1 MRLRVLP
8 FEKEGVRGGFRNSDL
23 QVFNEMKISENW
35 LRAWVN
41 PEIDS
46 GTLSDQLTML
56 GLEVDDMA
64 PAAKPFSG
72 VVVGEVLTVE
82 QHPDADRLRVTTVN
96 IGSGEPLQIV
106 CGAPN
111 VRAGMKAPVATI
123 GAVLPGDFKIKKGK
137 LRGVES
143 QGMLCGASEIDLED
157 KIDGLLELPAD
168 APVGVDIREYLELD
182 DHVIDISITPNRGDC
197 FSIRGVAREI
207 GVINQLPVAAPEIK
221 EVAAAIADHKNV
233 IVDTDGCPRYLGRVI
248 KNVNTK
254 APTPAWMERALARS
268 GIRQH
273 SILVDITNYVLIE
286 LGQPLHAFD
295 GGKVEGAVHVRQ
307 AAAGEK
313 LVLLNEQE
321 VELQE
326 DVMVI
331 ADDAKALAIAGIMGG
346 LSSSVTDETA
356 EIFLES
362 AFFAPLHIAGRARRF
377 GLHTDASQ
385 RYERGVD
392 FELPMAA
399 MHRASQLIAELA
411 GGEFG
416 PITAVEQA
424 ALLPK
429 REAIALN
436 QAQVDQLLGYA
447 VEPAFISDALSRLGC
462 AVTVKAEGEWTV
474 VPPSHRYDMAIYQD
488 LIEEVARIH
497 GYDNIQISLPVMDV
511 KLAKYADQFELAQL
525 RQTAVTL
532 GYQEAISFSFA
543 DAKLEKQLNPQV
555 QPLALANP
563 ISSDLAVMRST
574 LLSSLIPC
582 VQYNLNRQQ
591 SRVRFFELG
600 LRFDYQGA
608 SSIHDLKQVPAFALI
623 AAGPRTAESWHG
635 KPAEMDFF
643 DFKGDVEE
651 ILAAARLKVEY
662 VRSERAWL
670 HPGQSAEILL
680 NGQSIGYLGRLHP
693 SLEAELDLSATW
705 VAELDQ
711 QAILQTYVSNFTELS
726 RFPSVRRDIA
736 LLISDKINV
745 SEIQQLIEKTGGELL
760 DSAWLFDVY
769 TGQGVEE
776 GKRSLAFA
784 LLWQHP
790 SRTLEDAEIK
800 SGMDNILQV
809 LENTYQ
815 ATLRAS

>member
-1 MRLRVLP
+1 
-8 FEKEGVRGGFRNSDL
+8 
-23 QVFNEMKISENW
+23 MKISENW
-35 LRAWVN
+35 LRTWVN
-41 PEIDS
+41 PAIDS
-46 GTLSDQLTML
+46 EKLSDQLTML
-56 GLEVDDMA
+56 GLEVDELA
-64 PAAKPFSG
+64 PAAKAFTG

-137 LRGVES
+137 LRGIES

-168 APVGVDIREYLELD
+168 APVGMNIREYLDLD
-182 DHVIDISITPNRGDC
+182 DNVIDISITPNRGDC
-197 FSIRGVAREI
+197 FSIRGIAREI
-207 GVINQLPVAAPEIK
+207 GVINQLPVTAPEIK
-221 EVAAAIADHKNV
+221 EVAATISDEKKV
-233 IVDTDGCPRYLGRVI
+233 VVSTEGCPRYLGRVI

-254 APTPAWMERALARS
+254 AVTPVWMERALARS

-273 SILVDITNYVLIE
+273 SILVDITNYVLME

-295 GGKVEGAVHVRQ
+295 GGKVQGAVHVRQ
-307 AAAGEK
+307 ATEAEK

-321 VELQE
+321 VELNE
-326 DVMVI
+326 KVMVI
-331 ADDAKALAIAGIMGG
+331 ADDEKALAIAGIMGG
-346 LSSSVTDETA
+346 LSSAVSDATT

-362 AFFAPLHIAGRARRF
+362 AFFAPLHIAGRARSF

-392 FELPMAA
+392 FELPLIA

-416 PITAVEQA
+416 PITVAENA
-424 ALLPK
+424 ALLPT
-429 REAIALN
+429 RDAIELN
-436 QAQVDQLLGYA
+436 QAQVDQLLGYS
-447 VEPAFISDALSRLGC
+447 VDSAFITDALSRLGC
-462 AVTVKAEGEWTV
+462 EVTVKAEGEWSV
-474 VPPSHRYDMAIYQD
+474 VPPSHRYDMVIYQD

-497 GYDNIQISLPVMDV
+497 GYDNIQISLPVIDV
-511 KLAKYADQFELAQL
+511 KLAKYQDQFELGQL

-543 DAKLEKQLNPQV
+543 DLKLEKQLNSHV
-555 QPLALANP
+555 KPLALANP

-582 VQYNLNRQQ
+582 VQYNINRQQ

-600 LRFDYQGA
+600 LRFDYQEA
-608 SSIHDLKQVPAFALI
+608 NSIHDLKQIPTFALI
-623 AAGPRTAESWHG
+623 ATGARTPESWHG
-635 KPAEMDFF
+635 KAQPMDFF
-643 DFKGDVEE
+643 DFKGDIEE
-651 ILAAARLKVEY
+651 ILAAGRVKVDY
-662 VRSERAWL
+662 IRSERSWL
-670 HPGQSAEILL
+670 HPGQSAEILV
-680 NGQSIGYLGRLHP
+680 NGQSIGYFGRLHP
-693 SLEAELDLSATW
+693 SLEDELDLATTW

-711 QAILQTYVSNFTELS
+711 AAVLQTYVSNFTELS

-736 LLISDKINV
+736 LLINDKINV
-745 SEIQQLIEKTGGELL
+745 SEIQGLIEKTGGELL
-760 DSAWLFDVY
+760 DSTWLFDVY

>member
-1 MRLRVLP
+1 
-8 FEKEGVRGGFRNSDL
+8 
-23 QVFNEMKISENW
+23 MKISENW
-35 LRAWVN
+35 LRTWVN
-41 PEIDS
+41 PAIDS
-46 GTLSDQLTML
+46 DTLSDQLTML
-56 GLEVDDMA
+56 GLEVDELA
-64 PAAKPFSG
+64 PVAKPFTG

-123 GAVLPGDFKIKKGK
+123 GAILPGDFKIKKGK

-168 APVGVDIREYLELD
+168 APVGVNIREYLKLD
-182 DHVIDISITPNRGDC
+182 DNVIDISITPNRGDC
-197 FSIRGVAREI
+197 FSIRGIAREVA
-207 GVINQLPVAAPEIK
+207 VINQLQMNEPEIK
-221 EVAAAIADHKNV
+221 SVDATITDEKKVV
-233 IVDTDGCPRYLGRVI
+233 INTDGAPRYLGRVI
-248 KNVNTK
+248 KNVNVK
-254 APTPAWMERALARS
+254 AATPEWMEQALARS
-268 GIRQH
+268 GIRTH
-273 SILVDITNYVLIE
+273 SILVDVTNYVLME
-286 LGQPLHAFD
+286 LGQPMHAFD
-295 GGKVEGAVHVRQ
+295 LAKIEGTVHVRQ
-307 AAAGEK
+307 AQPQEK
-313 LVLLNEQE
+313 LQLLNDQE
-321 VELQE
+321 VELQD

-331 ADDAKALAIAGIMGG
+331 ADDQKALAIAGIMGG
-346 LSSSVTDETA
+346 LASSVTDDTTD
-356 EIFLES
+356 IFLES
-362 AFFAPLHIAGRARRF
+362 AFFAPLAIAGRARRF
-377 GLHTDASQ
+377 GLHTDSSQ

-392 FELPMAA
+392 FELPLIA
-399 MHRASQLIAELA
+399 MNRASQLIQELA

-416 PITAVEQA
+416 PITVAEKSD
-424 ALLPK
+424 LLPK
-429 REAIALN
+429 REAIELK
-436 QAQVDQLLGYA
+436 QAQVDQLLGYKVA
-447 VEPAFISDALSRLGC
+447 AEFITDALTRLGC
-462 AVTVKAEGEWTV
+462 EVTVQANGEWSV

-488 LIEEVARIH
+488 LIEEVARIN
-497 GYDNIQISLPVMDV
+497 GYDNIQISLPSMDV
-511 KLAKYADQFELAQL
+511 QLAKYQDRFEIVQL
-525 RQTAVTL
+525 RQTVVTL

-555 QPLALANP
+555 SPLMLANP
-563 ISSDLAVMRST
+563 ISSDLAAMRST

-600 LRFDYQGA
+600 LRFDYQNA
-608 SSIHDLKQVPAFALI
+608 NSIQDLKQIPTLALV
-623 AAGPRTAESWHG
+623 AVGSREPESWHA
-635 KPAEMDFF
+635 KPQPMDFF
-643 DFKGDVEE
+643 DFKGEVEE
-651 ILAAARLKVEY
+651 ILAAGRVKVEY
-662 VRSERAWL
+662 VRSERPWL
-670 HPGQSAEILL
+670 HPGQSAEILVD
-680 NGQSIGYLGRLHP
+680 GQSIGYLGRLHP
-693 SLEAELDLSATW
+693 SLENELDLSTTW

-711 QAILQTYVSNFTELS
+711 AAVLQSYVSNFTELS

-736 LLISDKINV
+736 LLISDNINV
-745 SEIQQLIEKTGGELL
+745 RDIQQLIEKTGGELL
-760 DSAWLFDVY
+760 DSTWLFDVY

-800 SGMDNILQV
+800 SGMDNIIQV

>member
-1 MRLRVLP
+1 
-8 FEKEGVRGGFRNSDL
+8 
-23 QVFNEMKISENW
+23 MKISENW
-35 LRAWVN
+35 LRTWVN
-41 PEIDS
+41 PAIDS
-46 GTLSDQLTML
+46 DTLSDQLTML
-56 GLEVDDMA
+56 GLEVDELE
-64 PAAKPFSG
+64 PVAKPFTG
-72 VVVGEVLTVE
+72 VVVGEVLTVD

-111 VRAGMKAPVATI
+111 VRVGMKAPVATI

-168 APVGVDIREYLELD
+168 APVGVNIREYLKLD
-182 DHVIDISITPNRGDC
+182 DNVIDISITPNRGDC
-197 FSIRGVAREI
+197 FSIRGIAREI
-207 GVINQLPVAAPEIK
+207 AVINQLQMNEPEIK
-221 EVAAAIADHKNV
+221 SVDATITDDKKVV
-233 IVDTDGCPRYLGRVI
+233 ISTDGAPRYLGRVV
-248 KNVNTK
+248 KNVNVK
-254 APTPAWMERALARS
+254 AATPEWMEQALARS
-268 GIRQH
+268 GIRTH
-273 SILVDITNYVLIE
+273 SILVDVTNYVLME
-286 LGQPLHAFD
+286 LGQPMHAFD
-295 GGKVEGAVHVRQ
+295 LAKIEGTVEVRQ
-307 AAAGEK
+307 AKPQEK
-313 LVLLNEQE
+313 LQLLNDQE

-326 DVMVI
+326 DIMVI
-331 ADDAKALAIAGIMGG
+331 ADDQKALAIAGIMGG
-346 LSSSVTDETA
+346 LASSVTDDTTD
-356 EIFLES
+356 IFLES
-362 AFFAPLHIAGRARRF
+362 AFFAPLAIAGRARRF
-377 GLHTDASQ
+377 GLHTDSSQ

-392 FELPMAA
+392 FELPIIA
-399 MHRASQLIAELA
+399 MNRASQLIQELA

-416 PITAVEQA
+416 PITVAEKTD
-424 ALLPK
+424 LLPK
-429 REAIALN
+429 REAIELK
-436 QAQVDQLLGYA
+436 QAQVDQLLGYQVA
-447 VEPAFISDALSRLGC
+447 AEFITDALTRLGC
-462 AVTVKAEGEWTV
+462 SVTVKAEGEWSV

-488 LIEEVARIH
+488 LIEEVARID
-497 GYDNIQISLPVMDV
+497 GYDNIQISLPSMDV
-511 KLAKYADQFELAQL
+511 QLAKYQDRFEIAQL
-525 RQTAVTL
+525 RQTVVTL

-555 QPLALANP
+555 NPLMLANP
-563 ISSDLAVMRST
+563 ISSDLAAMRST

-600 LRFDYQGA
+600 LRFDYQNAA
-608 SSIHDLKQVPAFALI
+608 SIQDLKQIPTLALI
-623 AAGPRTAESWHG
+623 AVGSREPESWHV
-635 KPAEMDFF
+635 KPQPMDVF
-643 DFKGDVEE
+643 DFKGEVEE
-651 ILAAARLKVEY
+651 VLAAGRVKVEY

-670 HPGQSAEILL
+670 HPGQSAEILVD
-680 NGQSIGYLGRLHP
+680 GKSIGYLGRLHP
-693 SLEAELDLSATW
+693 SLENELDLSTTW

-711 QAILQTYVSNFTELS
+711 AAVLQSYVSNFTELS

-736 LLISDKINV
+736 LLISDNINV
-745 SEIQQLIEKTGGELL
+745 RDIQQLIEKTGGELL
-760 DSAWLFDVY
+760 DSTWLFDVY

-800 SGMDNILQV
+800 SGMDNIIQV

>member
-1 MRLRVLP
+1 
-8 FEKEGVRGGFRNSDL
+8 
-23 QVFNEMKISENW
+23 MKISENW
-35 LRAWVN
+35 LRTWVN
-41 PEIDS
+41 PAIDS
-46 GTLSDQLTML
+46 EKLSDQLTML
-56 GLEVDDMA
+56 GLEVDEIA
-64 PAAKPFSG
+64 PAAKLFTG

-168 APVGVDIREYLELD
+168 APVGVNVREYLDLD
-182 DHVIDISITPNRGDC
+182 DNVIDISITPNRGDC
-197 FSIRGVAREI
+197 FSIRGIAREI
-207 GVINQLPVAAPEIK
+207 GVINQLLVTPPGIK
-221 EVAAAIADHKNV
+221 EVAATI
-233 IVDTDGCPRYLGRVI
+233 TDQKQVVVETQGCPRYLGRII

-254 APTPAWMERALARS
+254 APTPEWMERALVRA

-273 SILVDITNYVLIE
+273 SILVDITNYVLME

-295 GGKVEGAVHVRQ
+295 GGKVQGSVHVRQ
-307 AAAGEK
+307 ATAGEK

-321 VELQE
+321 VELQD

-331 ADDAKALAIAGIMGG
+331 ADDEKALAIAGIMGG
-346 LSSSVTDETA
+346 LSSSVTDETT

-392 FELPMAA
+392 FELPMIA

-416 PITAVEQA
+416 PIIVAEKTE
-424 ALLPK
+424 LLPK
-429 REAIALN
+429 REAIELE
-436 QAQVDQLLGYA
+436 QAQVDQLLGYT
-447 VEPAFISDALSRLGC
+447 VESDFITDALTRLGC
-462 AVTVKAEGEWTV
+462 EVTVKAEGQWSV
-474 VPPSHRYDMAIYQD
+474 IPPSHRYDMAIYQD

-497 GYDNIQISLPVMDV
+497 GYDNIQISLPVIDV
-511 KLAKYADQFELAQL
+511 KLAKYEDQFELTQL

-543 DAKLEKQLNPQV
+543 DLKLEKQLNPEV
-555 QPLALANP
+555 NPLALANP

-582 VQYNLNRQQ
+582 VQYNVNRQQ
-591 SRVRFFELG
+591 NRVRFFELG
-600 LRFDYQGA
+600 LRFDYQNA
-608 SSIHDLKQVPAFALI
+608 ASIHDLKQIPTFALI
-623 AAGPRTAESWHG
+623 ATGSRTPETWHG
-635 KPAEMDFF
+635 KAQPMDFF
-643 DFKGDVEE
+643 DFKGDIEE
-651 ILAAARLKVEY
+651 ILAAARLDVEY
-662 VRSERAWL
+662 VRSERSWL
-670 HPGQSAEILL
+670 HPGQSAEILV

-693 SLEAELDLSATW
+693 SLEDELDLATTW

-711 QAILQTYVSNFTELS
+711 SAVLQTYVSNFTELS

-745 SEIQQLIEKTGGELL
+745 SEIQGLIEKTGGELL
-760 DSAWLFDVY
+760 GSTWLFDVY

>member
-1 MRLRVLP
+1 
-8 FEKEGVRGGFRNSDL
+8 
-23 QVFNEMKISENW
+23 MKISENW
-35 LRAWVN
+35 LRTWVN
-41 PEIDS
+41 PAIDS
-46 GTLSDQLTML
+46 EKLSDQLTML
-56 GLEVDDMA
+56 GLEVDDLS
-64 PAAKPFSG
+64 PAAKPFTG

-168 APVGVDIREYLELD
+168 APVGVNVREYLDLD
-182 DHVIDISITPNRGDC
+182 DNVIDISITPNRGDC
-197 FSIRGVAREI
+197 FSIRGIAREI
-207 GVINQLPVAAPEIK
+207 GVINQLPVTAPEIK
-221 EVAAAIADHKNV
+221 EVAATLADEKKV
-233 IVDTDGCPRYLGRVI
+233 VVETEGCARYLGRVI

-254 APTPAWMERALARS
+254 APTPEWMERALVRA

-273 SILVDITNYVLIE
+273 SILVDITNYVLME

-295 GGKVEGAVHVRQ
+295 GGKVQGSVHVRQ
-307 AAAGEK
+307 AKAGEK

-321 VELQE
+321 VELQD

-331 ADDAKALAIAGIMGG
+331 ADDEKALAIAGIMGG
-346 LSSSVTDETA
+346 LSSSVTDETT

-392 FELPMAA
+392 FELPMIA

-416 PITAVEQA
+416 PIIVAEKSE
-424 ALLPK
+424 LLPK
-429 REAIALN
+429 REAIELE
-436 QAQVDQLLGYA
+436 QAQVDQLLGYT
-447 VEPAFISDALSRLGC
+447 VESDFITDALMRLGC
-462 AVTVKAEGEWTV
+462 EVTVKAEGQWSV

-497 GYDNIQISLPVMDV
+497 GYDNIQISLPVIDV
-511 KLAKYADQFELAQL
+511 KLAKYEDQFELTQL

-543 DAKLEKQLNPQV
+543 DLKLEKQLNPEV
-555 QPLALANP
+555 NPLALANP

-582 VQYNLNRQQ
+582 VQYNVNRQQ
-591 SRVRFFELG
+591 NRVRFFELG
-600 LRFDYQGA
+600 LRFDYQNA
-608 SSIHDLKQVPAFALI
+608 ASIHDLKQIPTFALI
-623 AAGPRTAESWHG
+623 ATGSRTPETWHG
-635 KPAEMDFF
+635 KAQPMDFF
-643 DFKGDVEE
+643 DFKGDIEE
-651 ILAAARLKVEY
+651 ILAAARLNVEY
-662 VRSERAWL
+662 VRSERSWL
-670 HPGQSAEILL
+670 HPGQSAEILV

-693 SLEAELDLSATW
+693 SLEDELDLATTW

-711 QAILQTYVSNFTELS
+711 SAVLQTYVSNFTELS

-745 SEIQQLIEKTGGELL
+745 SEIQGLIEKTGGELL
-760 DSAWLFDVY
+760 GSTWLFDVY

>member
-1 MRLRVLP
+1 
-8 FEKEGVRGGFRNSDL
+8 
-23 QVFNEMKISENW
+23 MKISENW
-35 LRAWVN
+35 LRTWVN
-41 PEIDS
+41 PAIDS
-46 GTLSDQLTML
+46 DTLSDQLTML
-56 GLEVDDMA
+56 GLEVDELA
-64 PAAKPFSG
+64 PVAKPFTG

-168 APVGVDIREYLELD
+168 APVGVNIREYLKLD
-182 DHVIDISITPNRGDC
+182 DNVIDISITPNRGDC
-197 FSIRGVAREI
+197 FSIRGIAREI
-207 GVINQLPVAAPEIK
+207 AVINQLQMNEPEIK
-221 EVAAAIADHKNV
+221 SVDATITDEKKVV
-233 IVDTDGCPRYLGRVI
+233 ISTDGAPRYLGRVV
-248 KNVNTK
+248 KNVNVK
-254 APTPAWMERALARS
+254 AATPEWMEQALARS
-268 GIRQH
+268 GIRTH
-273 SILVDITNYVLIE
+273 SILVDVTNYVLME
-286 LGQPLHAFD
+286 LGQPMHAFD
-295 GGKVEGAVHVRQ
+295 LAKIEGTVHVRQ
-307 AAAGEK
+307 AKPQEN
-313 LVLLNEQE
+313 LQLLNDQE

-331 ADDAKALAIAGIMGG
+331 ADDQKALAIAGIMGG
-346 LSSSVTDETA
+346 LASSVTDDTA
-356 EIFLES
+356 DIFLES
-362 AFFAPLHIAGRARRF
+362 AFFAPLAIAGRARRF
-377 GLHTDASQ
+377 GLHTDSSQ

-392 FELPMAA
+392 FELPLIA
-399 MHRASQLIAELA
+399 MNRASQLIKELA

-416 PITAVEQA
+416 PITVAEKTD
-424 ALLPK
+424 LLPK
-429 REAIALN
+429 REAIELK
-436 QAQVDQLLGYA
+436 QAQVDQLLGYQVA
-447 VEPAFISDALSRLGC
+447 AEFITDALTRLGC
-462 AVTVKAEGEWTV
+462 KVTVKAEGEWSV

-488 LIEEVARIH
+488 LIEEIARID
-497 GYDNIQISLPVMDV
+497 GYDNIQISLPSMDV
-511 KLAKYADQFELAQL
+511 QLAKYQDRFEIAQL
-525 RQTAVTL
+525 RQTVVTL

-555 QPLALANP
+555 NPLMLANP
-563 ISSDLAVMRST
+563 ISSDLAAMRST

-600 LRFDYQGA
+600 LRFDYQNAA
-608 SSIHDLKQVPAFALI
+608 SIQDLKQIPTLALI
-623 AAGPRTAESWHG
+623 AVGSREPESWHV
-635 KPAEMDFF
+635 KPQPMDFF
-643 DFKGDVEE
+643 DFKGEVEE
-651 ILAAARLKVEY
+651 VLAAGRVKVEY

-670 HPGQSAEILL
+670 HPGQSAEILVD
-680 NGQSIGYLGRLHP
+680 GKSIGYLGRLHP
-693 SLEAELDLSATW
+693 SLENELDLSTTW

-711 QAILQTYVSNFTELS
+711 AAVLQSYVSNFTELS

-736 LLISDKINV
+736 LLISDNINV
-745 SEIQQLIEKTGGELL
+745 RDIQQLIEKTGGELL
-760 DSAWLFDVY
+760 DSTWLFDVY

-800 SGMDNILQV
+800 SGMDNIIQV

>member
-1 MRLRVLP
+1 
-8 FEKEGVRGGFRNSDL
+8 
-23 QVFNEMKISENW
+23 MKISENW
-35 LRAWVN
+35 LRTWVN
-41 PEIDS
+41 PAIDS
-46 GTLSDQLTML
+46 DTLSDQLTML
-56 GLEVDDMA
+56 GLEVDELA
-64 PAAKPFSG
+64 PVAKPFTG

-168 APVGVDIREYLELD
+168 APVGVNIREYLKLD
-182 DHVIDISITPNRGDC
+182 DNVIDISITPNRGDC
-197 FSIRGVAREI
+197 FSIRGIAREVA
-207 GVINQLPVAAPEIK
+207 VINQLQMNEPEIK
-221 EVAAAIADHKNV
+221 SVDATITDEKKVV
-233 IVDTDGCPRYLGRVI
+233 INTDGAPRYLGRVI
-248 KNVNTK
+248 KNVNVK
-254 APTPAWMERALARS
+254 AATPEWMEQALARS
-268 GIRQH
+268 GIRTH
-273 SILVDITNYVLIE
+273 SILVDVTNYVLME
-286 LGQPLHAFD
+286 LGQPMHAFD
-295 GGKVEGAVHVRQ
+295 LAKIEGTVHVRQ
-307 AAAGEK
+307 AKLKEK
-313 LVLLNEQE
+313 LQLLNDQE
-321 VELQE
+321 VELQD

-331 ADDAKALAIAGIMGG
+331 ADDQKALAIAGIMGG
-346 LSSSVTDETA
+346 LASSVTDDTTD
-356 EIFLES
+356 IFLES
-362 AFFAPLHIAGRARRF
+362 AFFAPLAIAGRARRF
-377 GLHTDASQ
+377 GLHTDSSQ

-392 FELPMAA
+392 FELPLIA
-399 MHRASQLIAELA
+399 MNRASQLIQELA

-416 PITAVEQA
+416 PITVAEKA
-424 ALLPK
+424 DLLPK
-429 REAIALN
+429 REAIELK
-436 QAQVDQLLGYA
+436 QAQVDQLLGYKVA
-447 VEPAFISDALSRLGC
+447 AEFITDALTRLGC
-462 AVTVKAEGEWTV
+462 EVTVQADGEWSV

-488 LIEEVARIH
+488 LIEEVARID
-497 GYDNIQISLPVMDV
+497 GYDNIQISLPSMDV
-511 KLAKYADQFELAQL
+511 QLAKYQDRFEIAQL
-525 RQTAVTL
+525 RQTVVTL

-555 QPLALANP
+555 SPLMLANP
-563 ISSDLAVMRST
+563 ISSDLAAMRST

-600 LRFDYQGA
+600 LRFDYQNA
-608 SSIHDLKQVPAFALI
+608 NSIQDLKQIPTLALV
-623 AAGPRTAESWHG
+623 AVGSREPESWHA
-635 KPAEMDFF
+635 KPQPMDFF
-643 DFKGDVEE
+643 DFKGEVEE
-651 ILAAARLKVEY
+651 ILAAGRVKVEY
-662 VRSERAWL
+662 VRSERPWL
-670 HPGQSAEILL
+670 HPGQSAEILID
-680 NGQSIGYLGRLHP
+680 GQSIGYLGRLHP
-693 SLEAELDLSATW
+693 SLENELDLSTTW

-711 QAILQTYVSNFTELS
+711 AAVLQSYVSNFTELS

-736 LLISDKINV
+736 LLISDNINV
-745 SEIQQLIEKTGGELL
+745 RDIQQLIEKTGGELL
-760 DSAWLFDVY
+760 DSTWLFDVY

-800 SGMDNILQV
+800 SGMDNIIQV

>member
-1 MRLRVLP
+1 
-8 FEKEGVRGGFRNSDL
+8 
-23 QVFNEMKISENW
+23 MKISENW
-35 LRAWVN
+35 LRTWVN
-41 PEIDS
+41 PAIDS
-46 GTLSDQLTML
+46 DTLSDQLTML
-56 GLEVDDMA
+56 GLEVDELA
-64 PAAKPFSG
+64 PVAKPFTG

-123 GAVLPGDFKIKKGK
+123 GAILPGDFKIKKGK

-168 APVGVDIREYLELD
+168 APVGVNIREYLKLD
-182 DHVIDISITPNRGDC
+182 DNVIDISITPNRGDC
-197 FSIRGVAREI
+197 FSIRGIAREVA
-207 GVINQLPVAAPEIK
+207 VINQLQMNEPEIK
-221 EVAAAIADHKNV
+221 SVDATITDEKKIV
-233 IVDTDGCPRYLGRVI
+233 INTDGAPRYLGRVI
-248 KNVNTK
+248 KNVNVK
-254 APTPAWMERALARS
+254 ASTPEWMEQALARS
-268 GIRQH
+268 GIRTH
-273 SILVDITNYVLIE
+273 SILVDVTNYVLME
-286 LGQPLHAFD
+286 LGQPMHAFD
-295 GGKVEGAVHVRQ
+295 LAKIEGTVHVRQ
-307 AAAGEK
+307 AQPQEK
-313 LVLLNEQE
+313 LQLLNDQE
-321 VELQE
+321 VELQD

-331 ADDAKALAIAGIMGG
+331 ADDQKALAIAGIMGG
-346 LSSSVTDETA
+346 LASSVTDDTTD
-356 EIFLES
+356 IFLES
-362 AFFAPLHIAGRARRF
+362 AFFAPLAIAGRARRF
-377 GLHTDASQ
+377 GLHTDSSQ

-392 FELPMAA
+392 FELPLIA
-399 MHRASQLIAELA
+399 MNRASQLIQELA

-416 PITAVEQA
+416 PITVVEKSD
-424 ALLPK
+424 LLPK
-429 REAIALN
+429 REAIELK
-436 QAQVDQLLGYA
+436 QAQVDQLLGYKVA
-447 VEPAFISDALSRLGC
+447 AEFITDALTRLGC
-462 AVTVKAEGEWTV
+462 EVTVKADGEWSV

-488 LIEEVARIH
+488 LIEEVARID
-497 GYDNIQISLPVMDV
+497 GYDNIQISLPSMDV
-511 KLAKYADQFELAQL
+511 QLAKYQDRFEIAQL
-525 RQTAVTL
+525 RQTVVTL

-555 QPLALANP
+555 SPLMLANP
-563 ISSDLAVMRST
+563 ISSDLAAMRST

-600 LRFDYQGA
+600 LRFDYQNA
-608 SSIHDLKQVPAFALI
+608 NSIQDLKQIPTLALV
-623 AAGPRTAESWHG
+623 AVGSREPESWHA
-635 KPAEMDFF
+635 KPQPMDFF
-643 DFKGDVEE
+643 DFKGEVEE
-651 ILAAARLKVEY
+651 ILAAGRVKVEY
-662 VRSERAWL
+662 VRSERPWL
-670 HPGQSAEILL
+670 HPGQSAEILVD
-680 NGQSIGYLGRLHP
+680 GQSIGYLGRLHP
-693 SLEAELDLSATW
+693 SLENELDLSTTW

-711 QAILQTYVSNFTELS
+711 AAVLQSYVSNFTELS

-736 LLISDKINV
+736 LLISDNINV
-745 SEIQQLIEKTGGELL
+745 RDIQQLIEKTGGELL
-760 DSAWLFDVY
+760 DSTWLFDVY

-800 SGMDNILQV
+800 SGMDNIIQV

>member
-1 MRLRVLP
+1 
-8 FEKEGVRGGFRNSDL
+8 
-23 QVFNEMKISENW
+23 MKISENW
-35 LRAWVN
+35 LRTWVN
-41 PEIDS
+41 PAIDS
-46 GTLSDQLTML
+46 DTLSDQLTML
-56 GLEVDDMA
+56 GLEVDELA
-64 PAAKPFSG
+64 PVAKPFTG

-123 GAVLPGDFKIKKGK
+123 GAILPGDFKIKKGK

-168 APVGVDIREYLELD
+168 APVGVNIREYLKLD
-182 DHVIDISITPNRGDC
+182 DNVIDISITPNRGDC
-197 FSIRGVAREI
+197 FSIRGIAREVA
-207 GVINQLPVAAPEIK
+207 VINQLQMNEPEIK
-221 EVAAAIADHKNV
+221 SVDATITDEKKVV
-233 IVDTDGCPRYLGRVI
+233 INTDGAPRYLGRVI
-248 KNVNTK
+248 KNVNVK
-254 APTPAWMERALARS
+254 AATPEWMEQALARS
-268 GIRQH
+268 GIRTH
-273 SILVDITNYVLIE
+273 SILVDITNYVLME
-286 LGQPLHAFD
+286 LGQPMHAFD
-295 GGKVEGAVHVRQ
+295 LAKIEGTVHVRQ
-307 AAAGEK
+307 AKPKEK
-313 LVLLNEQE
+313 LQLLNDQE
-321 VELQE
+321 VELQD

-331 ADDAKALAIAGIMGG
+331 ADDQKALAIAGIMGG
-346 LSSSVTDETA
+346 LASSVTDDTTD
-356 EIFLES
+356 IFLES
-362 AFFAPLHIAGRARRF
+362 AFFAPLAIAGRARRF
-377 GLHTDASQ
+377 GLHTDSSQ

-392 FELPMAA
+392 FELPLIA
-399 MHRASQLIAELA
+399 MNRASQLIQELA

-416 PITAVEQA
+416 PITVAEKSD
-424 ALLPK
+424 LLPK
-429 REAIALN
+429 REAIELK
-436 QAQVDQLLGYA
+436 QAQVDQLLGYKVA
-447 VEPAFISDALSRLGC
+447 AEFITDALTRLGC
-462 AVTVKAEGEWTV
+462 EVTVQADGEWSV

-488 LIEEVARIH
+488 LIEEVARID
-497 GYDNIQISLPVMDV
+497 GYDNIQISLPSMDV
-511 KLAKYADQFELAQL
+511 QLAKYQDRFEIAQL
-525 RQTAVTL
+525 RQTVVTL

-555 QPLALANP
+555 SPLMLANP
-563 ISSDLAVMRST
+563 ISSDLAAMRST

-600 LRFDYQGA
+600 LRFDYQNA
-608 SSIHDLKQVPAFALI
+608 NSIQDLRQIPTLALV
-623 AAGPRTAESWHG
+623 AVGSREPESWHA
-635 KPAEMDFF
+635 KPQPMDFF
-643 DFKGDVEE
+643 DFKGEVEE
-651 ILAAARLKVEY
+651 ILAAGRVKVEY
-662 VRSERAWL
+662 VRSERPWL
-670 HPGQSAEILL
+670 HPGQSAEILVD
-680 NGQSIGYLGRLHP
+680 GQSIGYLGRLHP
-693 SLEAELDLSATW
+693 SLENELDLSTTW

-711 QAILQTYVSNFTELS
+711 AAVLQSYVSNFTELS

-736 LLISDKINV
+736 LLISDNINV
-745 SEIQQLIEKTGGELL
+745 RDIQQLIEKTGGELL
-760 DSAWLFDVY
+760 DSTWLFDVY

-800 SGMDNILQV
+800 SGMDNIIQV

>member
-1 MRLRVLP
+1 
-8 FEKEGVRGGFRNSDL
+8 
-23 QVFNEMKISENW
+23 MKISENW
-35 LRAWVN
+35 LRTWVN
-41 PEIDS
+41 PAIDS
-46 GTLSDQLTML
+46 NTLSDQLTML
-56 GLEVDDMA
+56 GLEVDDLS
-64 PAAKPFSG
+64 PAAKPFTG

-111 VRAGMKAPVATI
+111 VRAGMKAPVAMI

-137 LRGVES
+137 LRGIES

-157 KIDGLLELPAD
+157 KIDGLLELPVD
-168 APVGVDIREYLELD
+168 APVGVNIREYLDLD
-182 DHVIDISITPNRGDC
+182 DNVIDISITPNRGDC
-197 FSIRGVAREI
+197 FSIRGIAREI
-207 GVINQLPVAAPEIK
+207 GVINQLPVTAPEVK
-221 EVAAAIADHKNV
+221 EVAATITDEKKV
-233 IVDTDGCPRYLGRVI
+233 IIETDGCPRYLGRVI

-254 APTPAWMERALARS
+254 APTPVWIERALARS

-273 SILVDITNYVLIE
+273 SILVDITNYVLME

-307 AAAGEK
+307 ATAAEK
-313 LVLLNEQE
+313 LTLLNEQE
-321 VELQE
+321 VELSE
-326 DVMVI
+326 KVMVI
-331 ADDAKALAIAGIMGG
+331 ADDNKALAIAGIMGG
-346 LSSSVTDETA
+346 LSSAVSDTTT

-362 AFFAPLHIAGRARRF
+362 AFFDQLHIAGRARSF

-392 FELPMAA
+392 FELPLIA

-416 PITAVEQA
+416 PITVAEKTES
-424 ALLPK
+424 LPK
-429 REAIALN
+429 RDAIELN
-436 QAQVDQLLGYA
+436 QAQVDQLLGYK
-447 VEPAFISDALSRLGC
+447 VESDFITDALTRLGC
-462 AVTVKAEGEWTV
+462 AVTVKAKGEWTV
-474 VPPSHRYDMAIYQD
+474 VPPSHRFDMVIYQD

-497 GYDNIQISLPVMDV
+497 GYDNIQISLPVIDV
-511 KLAKYADQFELAQL
+511 KLAKYQDQFELAQL
-525 RQTAVTL
+525 RQTVVAL

-543 DAKLEKQLNPQV
+543 DLKLEKQLNPAV
-555 QPLALANP
+555 NPLALANP

-582 VQYNLNRQQ
+582 VQHNINRQQ

-600 LRFDYQGA
+600 LRFDYQDA
-608 SSIHDLKQVPAFALI
+608 ASIHDLKQIPTLALI
-623 AAGPRTAESWHG
+623 AVGSKTVESWHG
-635 KPAEMDFF
+635 KPQIMDFF
-643 DFKGDVEE
+643 DFKGEVEE
-651 ILAAARLKVEY
+651 VLAAGRLNVEY
-662 VRSERAWL
+662 VRSEKSWL
-670 HPGQSAEILL
+670 HPGQSAEILVD
-680 NGQSIGYLGRLHP
+680 GQSIGYLGRLHP
-693 SLEAELDLSATW
+693 SLESALDLGTTW

-711 QAILQTYVSNFTELS
+711 KAVLQTYVSNFTELS

-736 LLISDKINV
+736 LLINDKINV
-745 SEIQQLIEKTGGELL
+745 SEIQKLIEKTGGELL
-760 DSAWLFDVY
+760 DSTWLFDVY
-769 TGQGVEE
+769 TGQGVED

-800 SGMDNILQV
+800 SGMDNILQI
-809 LENTYQ
+809 LEQTYQ

>member
-1 MRLRVLP
+1 
-8 FEKEGVRGGFRNSDL
+8 
-23 QVFNEMKISENW
+23 MKISENW
-35 LRAWVN
+35 LRTWVN
-41 PEIDS
+41 PAIDS
-46 GTLSDQLTML
+46 EKLSDQLTML
-56 GLEVDDMA
+56 GLEVDELA
-64 PAAKPFSG
+64 PAAKPFTG

-106 CGAPN
+106 SGAPN

-137 LRGVES
+137 LRGIES

-157 KIDGLLELPAD
+157 KIDGLLELPED
-168 APVGVDIREYLELD
+168 APVGVNIREYLDLD
-182 DHVIDISITPNRGDC
+182 DNVIDISITPNRGDC
-197 FSIRGVAREI
+197 FSIRGIAREI
-207 GVINQLPVAAPEIK
+207 GVINQLPVTAPEIK
-221 EVAAAIADHKNV
+221 EVAATISDEKKV
-233 IVDTDGCPRYLGRVI
+233 VVSTEGCPRYLGRVI

-254 APTPAWMERALARS
+254 AVTPVWMERALARS

-273 SILVDITNYVLIE
+273 SILVDITNYVLME

-295 GGKVEGAVHVRQ
+295 GGKVQGAVHVRQ
-307 AAAGEK
+307 ATEAEK

-321 VELQE
+321 VELNE
-326 DVMVI
+326 KVMVI
-331 ADDAKALAIAGIMGG
+331 ADDEKALAIAGIMGG
-346 LSSSVTDETA
+346 LSSAVSDATT

-362 AFFAPLHIAGRARRF
+362 AFFAPLHIAGRARSF

-392 FELPMAA
+392 FELPLIA

-416 PITAVEQA
+416 PITVAENA
-424 ALLPK
+424 ALLPT
-429 REAIALN
+429 RDAIELN
-436 QAQVDQLLGYA
+436 QAQVDQLLGYS
-447 VEPAFISDALSRLGC
+447 VDSAFITDALSRLGC
-462 AVTVKAEGEWTV
+462 EVTVKAEGEWSV
-474 VPPSHRYDMAIYQD
+474 VPPSHRYDMVIYQD

-497 GYDNIQISLPVMDV
+497 GYDNIQISLPVIDV
-511 KLAKYADQFELAQL
+511 KLAKYQDQFELGQL

-543 DAKLEKQLNPQV
+543 DLKLEKQLNSHV
-555 QPLALANP
+555 KPLALANP

-582 VQYNLNRQQ
+582 VQYNINRQQ

-600 LRFDYQGA
+600 LRFDYQEA
-608 SSIHDLKQVPAFALI
+608 NSIHDLKQIPTFALI
-623 AAGPRTAESWHG
+623 ATGSRTPESWHG
-635 KPAEMDFF
+635 KAQPMDFF
-643 DFKGDVEE
+643 DFKGDIEE
-651 ILAAARLKVEY
+651 ILAAGRVKVDY
-662 VRSERAWL
+662 IRSERSWL
-670 HPGQSAEILL
+670 HPGQSAEILV

-693 SLEAELDLSATW
+693 SLEDELDLATTW

-711 QAILQTYVSNFTELS
+711 AAVLQTYVSNFTELS

-736 LLISDKINV
+736 LLINDKINV
-745 SEIQQLIEKTGGELL
+745 SEIQGLIEKTGGELL
-760 DSAWLFDVY
+760 DSTWLFDVY

>member
-1 MRLRVLP
+1 
-8 FEKEGVRGGFRNSDL
+8 
-23 QVFNEMKISENW
+23 MKISENW
-35 LRAWVN
+35 LRTWVN
-41 PEIDS
+41 PAIDS
-46 GTLSDQLTML
+46 DTLSDQLTML
-56 GLEVDDMA
+56 GLEVDELA
-64 PAAKPFSG
+64 PVAKPFTG

-137 LRGVES
+137 LRGIES

-168 APVGVDIREYLELD
+168 APVGVNIREYLKLD
-182 DHVIDISITPNRGDC
+182 DNVIDISITPNRGDC
-197 FSIRGVAREI
+197 FSIRGIAREI
-207 GVINQLPVAAPEIK
+207 AVINQLQMNEPEIK
-221 EVAAAIADHKNV
+221 SVDATIANEKKVV
-233 IVDTDGCPRYLGRVI
+233 ISTDGAPRYLGRVV
-248 KNVNTK
+248 KNVNIK
-254 APTPAWMERALARS
+254 AATPEWMEQALARS
-268 GIRQH
+268 GIRTH
-273 SILVDITNYVLIE
+273 SILVDVTNYVLME
-286 LGQPLHAFD
+286 LGQPMHAFD
-295 GGKVEGAVHVRQ
+295 LAKIEGTVHVRQ
-307 AAAGEK
+307 AKPQET
-313 LVLLNEQE
+313 LQLLNDQE

-326 DVMVI
+326 DIMVI
-331 ADDAKALAIAGIMGG
+331 ADDQKALAIAGIMGG
-346 LSSSVTDETA
+346 LASSVTDDTA
-356 EIFLES
+356 DIFLES
-362 AFFAPLHIAGRARRF
+362 AFFAPLAIAGRARRF
-377 GLHTDASQ
+377 GLHTDSSQ

-392 FELPMAA
+392 FELPLIA
-399 MHRASQLIAELA
+399 MNRASQLIQELA

-416 PITAVEQA
+416 PITVAEKTD
-424 ALLPK
+424 LLPK
-429 REAIALN
+429 REAIELK
-436 QAQVDQLLGYA
+436 QAQVDQLLGYQVA
-447 VEPAFISDALSRLGC
+447 ADFITDALTRLGC
-462 AVTVKAEGEWTV
+462 SVTVKAEGEWSV

-488 LIEEVARIH
+488 LIEEVARID
-497 GYDNIQISLPVMDV
+497 GYDNIQISLPSMDV
-511 KLAKYADQFELAQL
+511 QLAKYQDRFEIAQL
-525 RQTAVTL
+525 RQTVVTL

-555 QPLALANP
+555 NPLMLANP
-563 ISSDLAVMRST
+563 ISSDLAAMRST

-600 LRFDYQGA
+600 LRFDYQNA
-608 SSIHDLKQVPAFALI
+608 TSIQDLKQIPTLALI
-623 AAGPRTAESWHG
+623 AVGSREPESWHV
-635 KPAEMDFF
+635 KPQPMDFF
-643 DFKGDVEE
+643 DFKGEVEE
-651 ILAAARLKVEY
+651 VLAAGRVKVEY

-670 HPGQSAEILL
+670 HPGQSAEILVD
-680 NGQSIGYLGRLHP
+680 GKSIGYLGRLHP
-693 SLEAELDLSATW
+693 SLENELDLSTTW

-711 QAILQTYVSNFTELS
+711 AAVLQSYVSNFTELS

-736 LLISDKINV
+736 LLISDNINV
-745 SEIQQLIEKTGGELL
+745 RDIQQLIEKTGGELL
-760 DSAWLFDVY
+760 DSTWLFDVY

-800 SGMDNILQV
+800 SGMDNIIQV

>member
-1 MRLRVLP
+1 
-8 FEKEGVRGGFRNSDL
+8 
-23 QVFNEMKISENW
+23 MKISENW
-35 LRAWVN
+35 LRTWVN
-41 PEIDS
+41 PTIDS
-46 GTLSDQLTML
+46 ETLSDQLTML
-56 GLEVDDMA
+56 GLEVDELA
-64 PAAKPFSG
+64 PVAKLFTG

-168 APVGVDIREYLELD
+168 APVGVNIREYLKLD
-182 DHVIDISITPNRGDC
+182 DNVIDISITPNRGDC
-197 FSIRGVAREI
+197 FSIRGIAREI
-207 GVINQLPVAAPEIK
+207 AVINQLQMNEPDIK
-221 EVAAAIADHKNV
+221 SVDATIADEKKVV
-233 IVDTDGCPRYLGRVI
+233 ISTEGAPRYLGRVI
-248 KNVNTK
+248 KNVNVK
-254 APTPAWMERALARS
+254 AATPEWMEQALARS
-268 GIRQH
+268 GIRTH
-273 SILVDITNYVLIE
+273 SILVDVTNYVLME
-286 LGQPLHAFD
+286 LGQPMHAFD
-295 GGKVEGAVHVRQ
+295 LAKIEGTVHVRQ
-307 AAAGEK
+307 AQPQEK
-313 LVLLNEQE
+313 LQLLNDQE

-326 DVMVI
+326 DIMVI
-331 ADDAKALAIAGIMGG
+331 ADDQKALAIAGIMGG
-346 LSSSVTDETA
+346 LASSVTDDTTD
-356 EIFLES
+356 IFLES
-362 AFFAPLHIAGRARRF
+362 AFFAPLAIAGRARRF
-377 GLHTDASQ
+377 GLHTDSSQ

-392 FELPMAA
+392 FELPLIA
-399 MHRASQLIAELA
+399 MNRASQLIQELA

-416 PITAVEQA
+416 PITVAEKTEI
-424 ALLPK
+424 LPK
-429 REAIALN
+429 REAIELK
-436 QAQVDQLLGYA
+436 QAQVDQLLGYQVTA
-447 VEPAFISDALSRLGC
+447 DFIADALTRLGC
-462 AVTVKAEGEWTV
+462 EVTVKAEGEWNV

-488 LIEEVARIH
+488 LIEEVARID
-497 GYDNIQISLPVMDV
+497 GYDNIQISLPSMDV
-511 KLAKYADQFELAQL
+511 QLAKYQDRFEIAEL
-525 RQTAVTL
+525 RQTIVTL

-555 QPLALANP
+555 NPLMLANP
-563 ISSDLAVMRST
+563 ISSDLAAMRST

-600 LRFDYQGA
+600 LRFDYQDA
-608 SSIHDLKQVPAFALI
+608 KSIEDLKQIPTLALV
-623 AAGPRTAESWHG
+623 AVGSQQPESWHV
-635 KPAEMDFF
+635 KPQPMDFF
-643 DFKGDVEE
+643 DFKGEIEE
-651 ILAAARLKVEY
+651 ILAASRVKVEY

-670 HPGQSAEILL
+670 HPGQSAEILVD
-680 NGQSIGYLGRLHP
+680 GQSIGYLGRLHP
-693 SLEAELDLSATW
+693 SLENELDLSTTW
-705 VAELDQ
+705 VAELNQ
-711 QAILQTYVSNFTELS
+711 TAVLQSYVSNFTELS
-726 RFPSVRRDIA
+726 RFPSIRRDIA
-736 LLISDKINV
+736 LLISDNINV
-745 SEIQQLIEKTGGELL
+745 RDIQQLIEKTGGELL
-760 DSAWLFDVY
+760 DSTWLFDVY

-800 SGMDNILQV
+800 SGMDNIIQV

>member
-1 MRLRVLP
+1 
-8 FEKEGVRGGFRNSDL
+8 
-23 QVFNEMKISENW
+23 MKISENW
-35 LRAWVN
+35 LRTWVN
-41 PEIDS
+41 PAIDS
-46 GTLSDQLTML
+46 DTLSDQLTML
-56 GLEVDDMA
+56 GLEVDELA
-64 PAAKPFSG
+64 PVAKPFTG

-157 KIDGLLELPAD
+157 KIDGLLELPDD
-168 APVGVDIREYLELD
+168 APVGVNIREYLKLD
-182 DHVIDISITPNRGDC
+182 DNVIDISITPNRGDC
-197 FSIRGVAREI
+197 FSIRGIAREVA
-207 GVINQLPVAAPEIK
+207 VINQLQMNEPEIK
-221 EVAAAIADHKNV
+221 SVDATITDEKKVV
-233 IVDTDGCPRYLGRVI
+233 INTDGAPRYLGRVI
-248 KNVNTK
+248 KNVNVK
-254 APTPAWMERALARS
+254 AATPEWMEQALARS
-268 GIRQH
+268 GIRTH
-273 SILVDITNYVLIE
+273 SILVDVTNYVLIE
-286 LGQPLHAFD
+286 LGQPMHAFD
-295 GGKVEGAVHVRQ
+295 LAKIEGTVHVRQ
-307 AAAGEK
+307 AKPQEK
-313 LVLLNEQE
+313 LQLLNDQE

-331 ADDAKALAIAGIMGG
+331 ADDQKALAIAGIMGG
-346 LSSSVTDETA
+346 LASSVTDDTTD
-356 EIFLES
+356 IFLES
-362 AFFAPLHIAGRARRF
+362 AFFAPLAIAGRARRF
-377 GLHTDASQ
+377 GLHTDSSQ

-392 FELPMAA
+392 FELPLIA
-399 MHRASQLIAELA
+399 MNRASQLIQELA

-416 PITAVEQA
+416 PITVAEKSD
-424 ALLPK
+424 LLPK
-429 REAIALN
+429 REAIELK
-436 QAQVDQLLGYA
+436 QAQVDQLLGYKVA
-447 VEPAFISDALSRLGC
+447 AEFITDALTRLGC
-462 AVTVKAEGEWTV
+462 EVTVQADGEWSV

-488 LIEEVARIH
+488 LIEEVARID
-497 GYDNIQISLPVMDV
+497 GYDNIQISLPSMDV
-511 KLAKYADQFELAQL
+511 QLAKYQDRFEIAQL
-525 RQTAVTL
+525 RQTVVTL

-555 QPLALANP
+555 SPLMLANP
-563 ISSDLAVMRST
+563 ISSDLAAMRST

-600 LRFDYQGA
+600 LRFDYQNA
-608 SSIHDLKQVPAFALI
+608 NSIQDLKQIPTLALV
-623 AAGPRTAESWHG
+623 AVGSREPESWHA
-635 KPAEMDFF
+635 KPQPMDFF
-643 DFKGDVEE
+643 DFKGEVEE
-651 ILAAARLKVEY
+651 ILAAGRVKVEY
-662 VRSERAWL
+662 VRSERPWL
-670 HPGQSAEILL
+670 HPGQSAEILVD
-680 NGQSIGYLGRLHP
+680 GQSIGYLGRLHP
-693 SLEAELDLSATW
+693 SLENELDLSTTW

-711 QAILQTYVSNFTELS
+711 AAVLQSYVSNFTELS

-736 LLISDKINV
+736 LLISDNINV
-745 SEIQQLIEKTGGELL
+745 RDIQQLIEKTGGELL
-760 DSAWLFDVY
+760 DSTWLFDVY

-800 SGMDNILQV
+800 SGMDNIIQV

>member
-1 MRLRVLP
+1 
-8 FEKEGVRGGFRNSDL
+8 
-23 QVFNEMKISENW
+23 MKISENW
-35 LRAWVN
+35 LRTWVN
-41 PEIDS
+41 PAIDS
-46 GTLSDQLTML
+46 ETLSDQLTML
-56 GLEVDDMA
+56 GLEVDDLS
-64 PAAKPFSG
+64 PAAKPFTG
-72 VVVGEVLTVE
+72 VVVGEVLSVE

-96 IGSGEPLQIV
+96 IGSGDPLQIV

-111 VRAGMKAPVATI
+111 VRVGMKAPVATI

-137 LRGVES
+137 LRGIES

-157 KIDGLLELPAD
+157 KIDGLLELAAD
-168 APVGVDIREYLELD
+168 APVGVNIREYLDLD

-197 FSIRGVAREI
+197 FSIRGIAREI
-207 GVINQLPVAAPEIK
+207 AVINQMTAVAPEVK
-221 EVAAAIADHKNV
+221 EVAATITDEKKV
-233 IVDTDGCPRYLGRVI
+233 IVSTEGCPRYLGRVI

-254 APTPAWMERALARS
+254 APTPEWMERALARS

-273 SILVDITNYVLIE
+273 SILVDITNYVLME

-295 GGKVEGAVHVRQ
+295 AGKVQGAVHVRQ
-307 AAAGEK
+307 ATAAEK
-313 LVLLNEQE
+313 LLLLNEQE
-321 VELQE
+321 VELNE
-326 DVMVI
+326 KVMII
-331 ADDAKALAIAGIMGG
+331 ADDEKALAIAGIMGG
-346 LSSSVTDETA
+346 LSSSVTDETT

-362 AFFAPLHIAGRARRF
+362 AFFAPLHIAGRARSF

-392 FELPMAA
+392 FELPMIA

-416 PITAVEQA
+416 PITVAEQA
-424 ALLPK
+424 DVLPK
-429 REAIALN
+429 REAIELE
-436 QAQVDQLLGYA
+436 QAQVDQLLGYR
-447 VEPAFISDALSRLGC
+447 VEGEFIADALTCLGC
-462 AVTVKAEGEWTV
+462 EVAIKAEGQWSV

-497 GYDNIQISLPVMDV
+497 GYDNIQISLPVIDAQ
-511 KLAKYADQFELAQL
+511 LAKYQDQFELAQL
-525 RQTAVTL
+525 RQTLVTL

-543 DAKLEKQLNPQV
+543 DLKLEKQLNPAV
-555 QPLALANP
+555 NPLALANP

-582 VQYNLNRQQ
+582 VQYNINRQQ

-600 LRFDYQGA
+600 LRFDYQDA
-608 SSIHDLKQVPAFALI
+608 SNIHDLKQIPTLAMVAVGAKQ
-623 AAGPRTAESWHG
+623 AESWHG
-635 KPAEMDFF
+635 KPQAMDFF
-643 DFKGDVEE
+643 DFKGEVEE
-651 ILAAARLKVEY
+651 VLAAGRVQVEY
-662 VRSERAWL
+662 VRSERVWL
-670 HPGQSAEILL
+670 HPGQSAEIMVD
-680 NGQSIGYLGRLHP
+680 GQSIGYLGRLHP
-693 SLEAELDLSATW
+693 SLEAELDLGTTW

-711 QAILQTYVSNFTELS
+711 KAVLQTYVSNFTELS

-736 LLISDKINV
+736 LLISDKINIG
-745 SEIQQLIEKTGGELL
+745 EIQQLITNTGGELL
-760 DSAWLFDVY
+760 NSNWLFDVY
-769 TGQGVEE
+769 TGQGVEA

-800 SGMDNILQV
+800 SGMDTIIEVLQ
-809 LENTYQ
+809 NTYQ

>member
-1 MRLRVLP
+1 
-8 FEKEGVRGGFRNSDL
+8 
-23 QVFNEMKISENW
+23 MKISENW
-35 LRAWVN
+35 LRTWVN
-41 PEIDS
+41 PAIDS
-46 GTLSDQLTML
+46 DTLSDQLTML
-56 GLEVDDMA
+56 GLEVDELA
-64 PAAKPFSG
+64 PVAKPFTG

-157 KIDGLLELPAD
+157 KIDGLLELPD
-168 APVGVDIREYLELD
+168 NAPVGVNIREYLKLD
-182 DHVIDISITPNRGDC
+182 DNVIDISITPNRGDC
-197 FSIRGVAREI
+197 FSIRGIAREVA
-207 GVINQLPVAAPEIK
+207 VINQLQMNEPEIK
-221 EVAAAIADHKNV
+221 SVDATITDEKKVV
-233 IVDTDGCPRYLGRVI
+233 ISTDGAPRYLGRVI
-248 KNVNTK
+248 KNVNVK
-254 APTPAWMERALARS
+254 AATPEWMEQALARS
-268 GIRQH
+268 GIRTH
-273 SILVDITNYVLIE
+273 SILVDVTNYVLME
-286 LGQPLHAFD
+286 LGQPMHAFD
-295 GGKVEGAVHVRQ
+295 LAKIEGTVHVRQ
-307 AAAGEK
+307 AQPQEK
-313 LVLLNEQE
+313 LQLLNDQE
-321 VELQE
+321 VELQD

-331 ADDAKALAIAGIMGG
+331 ADDQKALAIAGIMGG
-346 LSSSVTDETA
+346 LASSVTDDTTD
-356 EIFLES
+356 IFLES
-362 AFFAPLHIAGRARRF
+362 AFFAPLAIAGRARRF
-377 GLHTDASQ
+377 GLHTDSSQ

-392 FELPMAA
+392 FELPLIA
-399 MHRASQLIAELA
+399 MNRASQLIQELA

-416 PITAVEQA
+416 PITVAEKSD
-424 ALLPK
+424 LLPK
-429 REAIALN
+429 REAIELK
-436 QAQVDQLLGYA
+436 QAQVDQLLGYKVA
-447 VEPAFISDALSRLGC
+447 AEFITDALTRLGC
-462 AVTVKAEGEWTV
+462 EVTIQADGEWSV

-488 LIEEVARIH
+488 LIEEVARID
-497 GYDNIQISLPVMDV
+497 GYDNIQISLPSMDV
-511 KLAKYADQFELAQL
+511 QLAKYQDRFEIAQL
-525 RQTAVTL
+525 RQTVVTL

-555 QPLALANP
+555 SPLMLANP
-563 ISSDLAVMRST
+563 ISSDLAAMRST

-600 LRFDYQGA
+600 LRFDYQKA
-608 SSIHDLKQVPAFALI
+608 NSIQDLKQIPTLALV
-623 AAGPRTAESWHG
+623 AVGSREPESWHA
-635 KPAEMDFF
+635 KPQPMDFF
-643 DFKGDVEE
+643 DFKGEVEE
-651 ILAAARLKVEY
+651 ILAAGRVKVEY
-662 VRSERAWL
+662 VRSERPWL
-670 HPGQSAEILL
+670 HPGQSAEILVD
-680 NGQSIGYLGRLHP
+680 GQSIGYLGRLHP
-693 SLEAELDLSATW
+693 SLENELDLSTTW

-711 QAILQTYVSNFTELS
+711 AAVLQSYVSNFTELS

-736 LLISDKINV
+736 LLISDNINV
-745 SEIQQLIEKTGGELL
+745 RDIQQLIEKTGGGLL
-760 DSAWLFDVY
+760 DSTWLFDVY

-800 SGMDNILQV
+800 SGMDNIIQV

>member
-1 MRLRVLP
+1 
-8 FEKEGVRGGFRNSDL
+8 
-23 QVFNEMKISENW
+23 MKISENW
-35 LRAWVN
+35 LRTWVN
-41 PEIDS
+41 PAIDS
-46 GTLSDQLTML
+46 DTLSDQLTML
-56 GLEVDDMA
+56 GLEVDELA
-64 PAAKPFSG
+64 PVAKPFTG

-111 VRAGMKAPVATI
+111 VRVGMKAPVATI

-168 APVGVDIREYLELD
+168 APVGVNIREYLKLD
-182 DHVIDISITPNRGDC
+182 DNVIDISITPNRGDC
-197 FSIRGVAREI
+197 FSIRGIAREI
-207 GVINQLPVAAPEIK
+207 AVINQLQMNEPEIK
-221 EVAAAIADHKNV
+221 SVDATITDEKKVV
-233 IVDTDGCPRYLGRVI
+233 ISTDGAPRYLGRVV
-248 KNVNTK
+248 KNVNVK
-254 APTPAWMERALARS
+254 AATPEWMEQALARS
-268 GIRQH
+268 GIRTH
-273 SILVDITNYVLIE
+273 SILVDVTNYVLME
-286 LGQPLHAFD
+286 LGQPMHAFD
-295 GGKVEGAVHVRQ
+295 LAKIEGTVHVRQ
-307 AAAGEK
+307 AKPQET
-313 LVLLNEQE
+313 LQLLNDQE

-326 DVMVI
+326 DIMVI
-331 ADDAKALAIAGIMGG
+331 ADDQKALAIAGIMGG
-346 LSSSVTDETA
+346 LASSVTDDTA
-356 EIFLES
+356 DIFLES
-362 AFFAPLHIAGRARRF
+362 AFFAPLAIAGRARRF
-377 GLHTDASQ
+377 GLHTDSSQ

-392 FELPMAA
+392 FELPLIA
-399 MHRASQLIAELA
+399 MNRASQLIQELA

-416 PITAVEQA
+416 PITVAEKTD
-424 ALLPK
+424 LLPK
-429 REAIALN
+429 REAIELK
-436 QAQVDQLLGYA
+436 QAQVDQLLGYQVA
-447 VEPAFISDALSRLGC
+447 AEFITDALTRLGC
-462 AVTVKAEGEWTV
+462 SVTVKAEGEWSV

-488 LIEEVARIH
+488 LIEEVARID
-497 GYDNIQISLPVMDV
+497 GYDNIQISLPSMDV
-511 KLAKYADQFELAQL
+511 QLAKYQDRFEIAQL
-525 RQTAVTL
+525 RQTVVTL

-555 QPLALANP
+555 NPLMLANP
-563 ISSDLAVMRST
+563 ISSDLAAMRST

-591 SRVRFFELG
+591 NRVRFFELG
-600 LRFDYQGA
+600 LRFDYQNA
-608 SSIHDLKQVPAFALI
+608 TSIQDLKQIPTLALI
-623 AAGPRTAESWHG
+623 AVGSREPESWHA
-635 KPAEMDFF
+635 KPQPMDFF
-643 DFKGDVEE
+643 DFKGEVEE
-651 ILAAARLKVEY
+651 VLAAGRVKVEY

-670 HPGQSAEILL
+670 HPGQSAEILVD
-680 NGQSIGYLGRLHP
+680 GKSIGYLGRLHP
-693 SLEAELDLSATW
+693 SLENELDLSTTW

-711 QAILQTYVSNFTELS
+711 TAVLQSYVSNFTELS

-736 LLISDKINV
+736 LLISDNINV
-745 SEIQQLIEKTGGELL
+745 RDIQQLIEKTGGELL
-760 DSAWLFDVY
+760 GSTWLFDVY

-800 SGMDNILQV
+800 SGMDNIIQV

>member
-1 MRLRVLP
+1 
-8 FEKEGVRGGFRNSDL
+8 
-23 QVFNEMKISENW
+23 MKISENW
-35 LRAWVN
+35 LRTWVN
-41 PEIDS
+41 PAINSDK
-46 GTLSDQLTML
+46 LSDQLTML
-56 GLEVDDMA
+56 GLEVDDLS
-64 PAAKPFSG
+64 PAAKPFTG

-96 IGSGEPLQIV
+96 IGAAEPLQIV

-111 VRAGMKAPVATI
+111 VRVGMKAPVATI

-137 LRGVES
+137 LRGIES

-157 KIDGLLELPAD
+157 KIDGLLELPSD
-168 APVGVDIREYLELD
+168 APVGVNIREYLQLD
-182 DHVIDISITPNRGDC
+182 DNVIDISITPNRGDC
-197 FSIRGVAREI
+197 FSIRGIAREI
-207 GVINQLPVAAPEIK
+207 GVINQLPVTAPEIK
-221 EVAAAIADHKNV
+221 EVAATI
-233 IVDTDGCPRYLGRVI
+233 TDEKQVVVATEGCPRYLGRVI

-254 APTPAWMERALARS
+254 APTPEWMERALARS

-273 SILVDITNYVLIE
+273 SILVDITNYVLME

-295 GGKVEGAVHVRQ
+295 GGKVDGAVHVRQ
-307 AAAGEK
+307 ATAGEK

-321 VELQE
+321 VELQ
-326 DVMVI
+326 DNVMVI
-331 ADDAKALAIAGIMGG
+331 ADDHKALAIAGIMGG
-346 LSSSVTDETA
+346 LSSSVTDATT

-362 AFFAPLHIAGRARRF
+362 AFFAPLAIAGRARSF

-392 FELPMAA
+392 FELPIIA
-399 MHRASQLIAELA
+399 MHRASQLISELA

-416 PITAVEQA
+416 PITVAEKSE
-424 ALLPK
+424 LLPK
-429 REAIALN
+429 REAIELN
-436 QAQVDQLLGYA
+436 QAQVDQLLGYK
-447 VEPAFISDALSRLGC
+447 VESDFITDALTRLGC
-462 AVTVKAEGEWTV
+462 DVTVTAQGQWSV

-497 GYDNIQISLPVMDV
+497 GYDNIQISLPVIEA
-511 KLAKYADQFELAQL
+511 KLAKYQDQFELAQL

-543 DAKLEKQLNPQV
+543 DLKLEKQLNPSV
-555 QPLALANP
+555 NPLALANP

-582 VQYNLNRQQ
+582 VQYNINRQQ

-600 LRFDYQGA
+600 LRFDYQDA
-608 SSIHDLKQVPAFALI
+608 ASIHDLKQIPTLALI
-623 AAGPRTAESWHG
+623 AVGAKTQESWHG
-635 KPAEMDFF
+635 KPQPMDFF

-651 ILAAARLKVEY
+651 ILTAARVKADF
-662 VRSERAWL
+662 VRSERSWL
-670 HPGQSAEILL
+670 HPGQSAEIMVD
-680 NGQSIGYLGRLHP
+680 GQSIGYLGRLHP
-693 SLEAELDLSATW
+693 SLEADLDLGMTW

-711 QAILQTYVSNFTELS
+711 AAVLQTYVSNFTELS

-760 DSAWLFDVY
+760 DSTWLFDVY

-784 LLWQHP
+784 ILWQHP

-809 LENTYQ
+809 LADTYQ

>member
-1 MRLRVLP
+1 
-8 FEKEGVRGGFRNSDL
+8 
-23 QVFNEMKISENW
+23 MKISENW
-35 LRAWVN
+35 LRTWVN
-41 PEIDS
+41 PAVDS
-46 GTLSDQLTML
+46 NTLSDQLTML
-56 GLEVDDMA
+56 GLEVDDLS
-64 PAAKPFSG
+64 PAAKPFTG

-111 VRAGMKAPVATI
+111 VRVGMKAPVATI

-137 LRGVES
+137 LRGIES

-157 KIDGLLELPAD
+157 KIDGLLELPVD
-168 APVGVDIREYLELD
+168 APVGVDIREYLNLD

-197 FSIRGVAREI
+197 FSIRGIAREI
-207 GVINQLPVAAPEIK
+207 GVINQLTVTAPEINA
-221 EVAAAIADHKNV
+221 VAATIADEKKV
-233 IVDTDGCPRYLGRVI
+233 VVSTEGCPRYLGRVI

-254 APTPAWMERALARS
+254 AATPEWMERALVRS

-273 SILVDITNYVLIE
+273 SILVDITNYVLME

-295 GGKVEGAVHVRQ
+295 AAKIQGSVQVRQ
-307 AAAGEK
+307 ANTAEK

-321 VELQE
+321 VELNE
-326 DVMVI
+326 KVMVI
-331 ADDAKALAIAGIMGG
+331 ADDEKALAIAGIMGG
-346 LSSSVTDETA
+346 LSSSVTDETQD
-356 EIFLES
+356 IFLES
-362 AFFAPLHIAGRARRF
+362 AFFAPLAIAGRARSF

-392 FELPMAA
+392 FELPILA

-416 PITAVEQA
+416 PITIAEQA
-424 ALLPK
+424 AVLPK
-429 REAIALN
+429 REAIELE
-436 QAQVDQLLGYA
+436 QAQVDQLLGYRVDA
-447 VEPAFISDALSRLGC
+447 AFIADALTRLGC
-462 AVTVKAEGEWTV
+462 AVTVKAEGQWSV

-497 GYDNIQISLPVMDV
+497 GYDNIQISLP
-511 KLAKYADQFELAQL
+511 KIEAQLAQYQDQFEMAQL
-525 RQTAVTL
+525 RQTLVTL

-543 DAKLEKQLNPQV
+543 DLKLEKQLNTAV
-555 QPLALANP
+555 NPLALANP

-582 VQYNLNRQQ
+582 VQYNVNRQQ

-600 LRFDYQGA
+600 LRFDYQDA
-608 SSIHDLKQVPAFALI
+608 ESIHDLKQIPTLAVI
-623 AAGPRTAESWHG
+623 ATGAKTSETWHA
-635 KPAEMDFF
+635 KPQAMDFF
-643 DFKGDVEE
+643 DFKGEIEE
-651 ILAAARLKVEY
+651 VLAAGRVQVEY
-662 VRSERAWL
+662 VRSERSWL
-670 HPGQSAEILL
+670 HPGQSAEVLVD
-680 NGQSIGYLGRLHP
+680 GQSIGYFGRLHP
-693 SLEAELDLSATW
+693 TLEDALDLSTTW

-711 QAILQTYVSNFTELS
+711 SAVLQTYVSNFTELS

-760 DSAWLFDVY
+760 DSTWLFDVY
-769 TGQGVEE
+769 TGQGVED

-800 SGMDNILQV
+800 SGMDHILQV

>member
-1 MRLRVLP
+1 
-8 FEKEGVRGGFRNSDL
+8 
-23 QVFNEMKISENW
+23 MKISENW
-35 LRAWVN
+35 LRTWVN
-41 PEIDS
+41 PAIDS
-46 GTLSDQLTML
+46 DTLSDQLTML
-56 GLEVDDMA
+56 GLEVDELA
-64 PAAKPFSG
+64 PVAKPFTG

-168 APVGVDIREYLELD
+168 APVGVNIREYLKLD
-182 DHVIDISITPNRGDC
+182 DNVIDISITPNRGDC
-197 FSIRGVAREI
+197 FSIRGIAREI
-207 GVINQLPVAAPEIK
+207 AVINQLQMNEPEIK
-221 EVAAAIADHKNV
+221 SVDATITDEKKVV
-233 IVDTDGCPRYLGRVI
+233 ISTEGAPRYLGRVI
-248 KNVNTK
+248 KNVNVK
-254 APTPAWMERALARS
+254 AATPEWMEQALARS
-268 GIRQH
+268 GIRTH
-273 SILVDITNYVLIE
+273 SILVDVTNYVLME
-286 LGQPLHAFD
+286 LGQPMHAFD
-295 GGKVEGAVHVRQ
+295 LAKIEGTVQVRQ
-307 AAAGEK
+307 AKPQEK
-313 LVLLNEQE
+313 LQLLNDQE

-331 ADDAKALAIAGIMGG
+331 ADDQKALAIAGIMGG
-346 LSSSVTDETA
+346 LASSVTDDTTD
-356 EIFLES
+356 IFLES
-362 AFFAPLHIAGRARRF
+362 AFFAPLAIAGRARRF
-377 GLHTDASQ
+377 GLHTDSSQ

-392 FELPMAA
+392 FELPLIA
-399 MHRASQLIAELA
+399 MNRASQLIQELA

-416 PITAVEQA
+416 PITIAEKSD
-424 ALLPK
+424 LLPK
-429 REAIALN
+429 REAIELK
-436 QAQVDQLLGYA
+436 QAQVDQLLGYQVA
-447 VEPAFISDALSRLGC
+447 TEFITDALTRLGC
-462 AVTVKAEGEWTV
+462 EVTVKADGEWSV

-488 LIEEVARIH
+488 LIEEVARID
-497 GYDNIQISLPVMDV
+497 GYDNIQISLPSMDV
-511 KLAKYADQFELAQL
+511 QLAKYQDRFEIAQL
-525 RQTAVTL
+525 RQTVVTL

-555 QPLALANP
+555 NPLMLANP
-563 ISSDLAVMRST
+563 ISSDLAAMRST

-600 LRFDYQGA
+600 LRFDYQDA
-608 SSIHDLKQVPAFALI
+608 NSIQDLKQIPTLALI
-623 AAGPRTAESWHG
+623 AVGSREPESWHA
-635 KPAEMDFF
+635 KPQPMDFF
-643 DFKGDVEE
+643 DFKGEVEE
-651 ILAAARLKVEY
+651 ILAAGRVKVEY
-662 VRSERAWL
+662 VRSERSWL
-670 HPGQSAEILL
+670 HPGQSAEILVD
-680 NGQSIGYLGRLHP
+680 GKSIGYLGRLHP
-693 SLEAELDLSATW
+693 SLENELDLSTTW

-711 QAILQTYVSNFTELS
+711 AAVLQSYVSNFTELS

-736 LLISDKINV
+736 LLISDNINV
-745 SEIQQLIEKTGGELL
+745 RDIQQLIEKTGGELL
-760 DSAWLFDVY
+760 DSTWLFDVY

-800 SGMDNILQV
+800 SGMDNIIQV